1 MRVYATWSAKGGV
14 GKTTAAVTIAHLAA
28 RQGRRTLLWDLDPQ
42 GAASWLLRVRPR
54 VKGGA
59 KALVGGRS
67 DLDDVLKHTDV
78 DGLDLVPSDESYR
91 EMERRL
97 DAEKKPTQRVARLLR
112 PLRHSYDV
120 VVLDC
125 PPSVSLV
132 SENVVSAADVLL
144 VPLAPAPLAVRTL
157 DQLHEV
163 VAASPKPRPTV
174 LAFLSQ
180 VDRRRALHRELA
192 ESLPRSRKDVSAVT
206 IPAAAAV
213 ERMGVERR
221 PLASFAPRSPA
232 AQAYADLW
240 TAATALA

>member
-1 MRVYATWSAKGGV
+1 MYATWSVKGGV
-14 GKTTAAVTIAHLAA
+14 GKTTAAVTFAHLSA

-59 KALVGGRS
+59 KALVRGRS

-91 EMERRL
+91 ELERRL

-112 PLRHSYDV
+112 PLRHDYDV

-125 PPSVSLV
+125 PPSVTLV
-132 SENVVSAADVLL
+132 SENVVDAADVLV

-157 DQLHEV
+157 DQLLDV
-163 VAASPKPRPTV
+163 VAASPKPRPRV

-192 ESLPRSRKDVSAVT
+192 ESLPRTRDDVSPVC

-221 PLASFAPRSPA
+221 PLAAFAPRSPA
-232 AQAYADLW
+232 ARAYAELW
-240 TAATALA
+240 DAATAIS